1 LISEFNRVDFPE
13 LNPRPMASRQQ
24 NDEYSLPVPAT
35 TELAADIV
43 PEATEEAQCAQ
54 ARVVVV

>member
-1 LISEFNRVDFPE
+1 
-13 LNPRPMASRQQ
+13 MASRQQ
-24 NDEYSLPVPAT
+24 NDEYSLPVSAT